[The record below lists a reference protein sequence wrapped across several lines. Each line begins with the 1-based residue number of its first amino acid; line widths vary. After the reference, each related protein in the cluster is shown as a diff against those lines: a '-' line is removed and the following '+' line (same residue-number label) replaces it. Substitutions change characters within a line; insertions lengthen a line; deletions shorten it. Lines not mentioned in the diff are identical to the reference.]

1 MTPATRRTTVLLR
14 LAAAAL
20 ALATMPACITMR
32 GNAPRRDQAVTATK
46 FDREAAI
53 EKAGGTAAVD
63 ENANA
68 FADRFR
74 TLLGDAT
81 EEILART
88 TDARKRAIIQTLLV
102 DSTMSLYDIATNG
115 EPFSQVL
122 DMTIVVTLTS
132 QIWIDEGRAIELL
145 GPEDAKPLIR
155 ALREARREVW
165 NLAAELTA
173 PEMLAQL
180 DFMIASWRRSNP
192 GVEEVAWVRLSDF
205 AKLRGSSLV
214 TESAGN
220 IGLFDGLEA
229 GLAQAK
235 SYELLMNRIFYL
247 SKRAPT
253 LLGWQSQA
261 ALDAVLAREEI
272 QRVLANLESSTKA
285 ANDAAATAGKLADEL
300 PQLVQRER
308 EAIFAELDRRQADVD
323 SSLAKVN
330 AIAADARAATAD
342 VKATLEGV
350 SPLLEKTEPTLAAVQ
365 KLAETSERI
374 LAKVAEIKGPDV
386 PPDPNA
392 PPAKP
397 VTVDDVKEALA
408 AATGTLEQANA
419 LLERGES
426 LGDSPAIKGLIDEI
440 THATEQRIQSL
451 EESVA
456 RLLWLAAGLVAG
468 LAALVFVLVM
478 VARKAGRTARS
489 GGAA

>member
-1 MTPATRRTTVLLR
+1 
-14 LAAAAL
+14 
-20 ALATMPACITMR
+20 
-32 GNAPRRDQAVTATK
+32 
-46 FDREAAI
+46 
-53 EKAGGTAAVD
+53 
-63 ENANA
+63 
-68 FADRFR
+68 
-74 TLLGDAT
+74 
-81 EEILART
+81 
-88 TDARKRAIIQTLLV
+88 
-102 DSTMSLYDIATNG
+102 
-115 EPFSQVL
+115 
-122 DMTIVVTLTS
+122 
-132 QIWIDEGRAIELL
+132 
-145 GPEDAKPLIR
+145 
-155 ALREARREVW
+155 
-165 NLAAELTA
+165 
-173 PEMLAQL
+173 
-180 DFMIASWRRSNP
+180 MIASWRRSNP

-451 EESVA
+451 EDSVA

-478 VARKAGRTARS
+478 VARKTGRAARS